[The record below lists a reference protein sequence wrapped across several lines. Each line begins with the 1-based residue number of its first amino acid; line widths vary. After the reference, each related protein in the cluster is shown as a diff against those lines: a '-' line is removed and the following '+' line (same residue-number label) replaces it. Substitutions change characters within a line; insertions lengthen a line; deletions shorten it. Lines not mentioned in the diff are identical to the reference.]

1 MTANYKQLI
10 KNPKYLQAKQLLLEA
25 LHEAQSKVQSVK
37 KPNVDNY
44 SALLESYH
52 NLRGFPLYYPYIGSG
67 IGNGAFVELLDG
79 SIKYDLISG
88 IGACYFGHSDPD
100 IAMHAVDAAMT
111 NCVMQGN
118 LQQNEDSI
126 TLSSLLCKVS
136 GFDHCFLTTSGAM
149 ACENSLK
156 IAFQK
161 RHPAHRIL
169 AFENGFSGRTCLLSE
184 VSDKPANREGLPSV
198 YNVDYIPF
206 FDYKRPQESIDHAVS
221 VLKAYLARY
230 PNQHAV
236 MCLELVQGEGGFWV
250 GSEAFFKSIIAV
262 LKEHNIIVWVDE
274 VQTFLRTDHCFAF
287 QHFELD
293 GLVDIVTIGKALQ
306 ACATLFTHELLP
318 RPGLL
323 SQTFTASTA
332 AIRVGTFIVEE
343 AINRHFFGP
352 DGKIMQLHQ
361 AFVEAFTDL
370 MDRYGSHVIHGPF
383 GIGGM
388 IACTL
393 FEGDFKKTKEFL
405 QQLFT
410 NGVIA
415 FIAGKAPARVRFLPP
430 IGALNVSDIKPIM
443 QIFEK
448 TLLECL

>member
-1 MTANYKQLI
+1 MTPNYKRLI
-10 KNPKYLQAKQLLLEA
+10 QNPKYVQGKKLLLEA
-25 LHEAQSKVQSVK
+25 LQEAKMDITDVK
-37 KPNVDNY
+37 EPCIDGYNE
-44 SALLESYH
+44 LLESYH
-52 NLRGFPLYYPYIGSG
+52 ALRGFPLYYPYIGSG
-67 IGNGAFVELLDG
+67 IGNGSLVELADG

-88 IGACYFGHSDPD
+88 IGACYFGHSDPN
-100 IAMHAVDAAMT
+100 IAMKAVDAAMT

-118 LQQNEDSI
+118 LQQNADSI
-126 TLSSLLCKVS
+126 ELSALLCKLS
-136 GFDHCFLTTSGAM
+136 GLDHCFLTTSGAM

-161 RHPAHRIL
+161 RHPACRIL

-184 VSDKPANREGLPSV
+184 ISDKPANREGLPTV

-206 FDYKRPQESIDHAVS
+206 FDHRNPEKSIEHSVS
-221 VLKAYLARY
+221 VLKALIARY

-236 MCLELVQGEGGFWV
+236 MCLELVQGEGGFWT

-274 VQTFLRTDHCFAF
+274 VQTFLRLDHCFAF
-287 QHFELD
+287 QHYNLSP
-293 GLVDIVTIGKALQ
+293 LVDIVTIGKALQ
-306 ACATLFTHELLP
+306 ACATLFTHEMLP

-332 AIRVGTFIVEE
+332 AIQVGTYILEE
-343 AINRHFFGP
+343 AIKRHYFGH
-352 DGKIMQLHQ
+352 DGKIMHIHKL
-361 AFVEAFTDL
+361 FVEAFTKL
-370 MDRYGSHVIHGPF
+370 MEKFGPKVIQGPF
-383 GIGGM
+383 GIGAM
-388 IACTL
+388 VACTL
-393 FEGDFKKTKEFL
+393 FEGDLKKTKDFL
-405 QQLFT
+405 QRLFA

-430 IGALNVSDIKPIM
+430 IGALEPHEIEPIM